1 MLLCRIGGL
10 HIARKMLNQAVSCGI
25 HSAVVGRTG
34 LGAEELQISVAASLS
49 KQGHNLWDEGC
60 QFTDPNVR
68 TIPKAKVRLQFVMEH
83 PADM

>member
-10 HIARKMLNQAVSCGI
+10 HIARKMLNQGVSCDI

-60 QFTDPNVR
+60 QFTNQTCAQFR
-68 TIPKAKVRLQFVMEH
+68 KPKCVFNLS
-83 PADM
+83 

>member
-1 MLLCRIGGL
+1 
-10 HIARKMLNQAVSCGI
+10 MLNQGVSCDI

-60 QFTDPNVR
+60 QFVEPNVR
-68 TIPKAKVRLQFVMEH
+68 TIPKAKVRLQSCSGHVTQKSKGITNGV
-83 PADM
+83 AR